1 MNYWADKS
9 SFLGKLI
16 RPFFFD
22 PFSGLFGEFSGA
34 YRELTGTS
42 KGLTRDL
49 EGIFPLSGPCEVP
62 VISLPGPC

>member
-34 YRELTGTS
+34 YRELTGT
-42 KGLTRDL
+42 
-49 EGIFPLSGPCEVP
+49 
-62 VISLPGPC
+62 